1 MKLKFILPLTLLLCS
16 LTGFAQSNV
25 SADALGAVQYD
36 IRYKLGALNTKVAD
50 GTITLENG
58 TWNGQS
64 VLHSHADIQ
73 AKSIFKLFMNAA
85 YIVDLYLTRA
95 DVEPVYYINPFK
107 KNGQDGK
114 VEFTYD
120 RSGRKIDFV
129 AVRPPAEPVT
139 DTFPLDGKTMDLLSA
154 LQHARFLNLSEGSS
168 VAINLLKSGK
178 VIPAKLTHLGQDL
191 ERFPGREAER
201 LQLTMTGGGLME
213 NGSGSIITL
222 WRSAGSDRR
231 ILGLEVAL
239 SSGTMIVTSRQ

>member
-1 MKLKFILPLTLLLCS
+1 MKVRHILSFALLLCT
-16 LTGFAQSNV
+16 LTGFAQSRV

-50 GTITLENG
+50 GTITLENS

-73 AKSIFKLFMNAA
+73 AKSVFKLFMNAA
-85 YIVDLYLTRA
+85 YIVDLYLTRTE
-95 DVEPVYYINPFK
+95 VEPVYYINPFK

-129 AVRPPAEPVT
+129 AVRPPAAPVS
-139 DTFPLDGKTMDLLSA
+139 DTFPLDGKTMDLLST
-154 LQHARFLNLSEGSS
+154 LQYARFLNLSEGSS
-168 VAINLLKSGK
+168 MSLKLLKSGK
-178 VIPAKLTHLGQDL
+178 VIPATLTFIGKDMD
-191 ERFPGREAER
+191 RFPGREAER

-213 NGSGSIITL
+213 NGSGSIITV